1 MLLNLLIAIGL
12 LVIAIIVGEF
22 LVCRNR
28 SGARLWGDISQ
39 MFGAAFYFLI
49 FALALL
55 FEGFRWVALP
65 LAILFYWVM
74 RTKCKDIRH
83 GNWRRKVNG

>member
-1 MLLNLLIAIGL
+1 MLLNLLIAAALFVAAIVIGEW
-12 LVIAIIVGEF
+12 LVR
-22 LVCRNR
+22 RNR

-39 MFGAAFYFLI
+39 MLGATFYFLI

-65 LAILFYWVM
+65 LAILFYWVA
-74 RTKCKDIRH
+74 RTKGKDVKE